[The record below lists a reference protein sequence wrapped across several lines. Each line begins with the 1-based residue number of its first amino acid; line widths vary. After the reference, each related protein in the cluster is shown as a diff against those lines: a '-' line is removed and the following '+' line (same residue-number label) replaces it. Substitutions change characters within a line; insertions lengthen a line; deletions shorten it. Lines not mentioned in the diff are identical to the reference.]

1 MRDRGKVKLSSRFKV
16 WVMAKTKV
24 LMRLGTYLSDRTV
37 DLVIQLWKIETHLG
51 YKMQIGNSKDV
62 YFGGR

>member
-1 MRDRGKVKLSSRFKV
+1 MRERGKVKLSSRFNV
-16 WVMAKTKV
+16 WVMAKAMV
-24 LMRLGTYLSDRTV
+24 LVRLGTYLSERTV

-51 YKMQIGNSKDV
+51 YKMQIGNSKDG